1 MGTGQ
6 DCMYARLYATRRATH
21 LTWSGHGH
29 NCKLEPRVHVTAAT
43 RDSNVLD
50 STAADLPLE
59 TWMCTTHALSA
70 SVASE
75 SPSSTVL
82 VVSQSAPDKRQPK
95 L

>member
-21 LTWSGHGH
+21 LTWSLSSNGHGH

-43 RDSNVLD
+43 RDSKVLD

-59 TWMCTTHALSA
+59 T
-70 SVASE
+70 
-75 SPSSTVL
+75 
-82 VVSQSAPDKRQPK
+82 
-95 L
+95 